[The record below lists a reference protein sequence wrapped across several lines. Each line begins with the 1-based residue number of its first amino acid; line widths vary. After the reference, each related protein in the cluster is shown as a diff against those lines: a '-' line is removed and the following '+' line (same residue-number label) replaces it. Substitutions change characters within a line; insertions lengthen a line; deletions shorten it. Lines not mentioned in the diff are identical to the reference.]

1 MFVVQGVPAIRTIS
15 TDHATHAIHI
25 IDTRVAR
32 TTRTIRTTRA
42 THATH
47 ATHTVYTVHTVHAV
61 HAVHVVHTFQ
71 VVRVIQTILVT
82 HVGVTHV
89 GKVIQDDGVTHT
101 CIRRTTVRHVYPTSI
116 VETVV
121 RQVSVRGAIG
131 FWWTG
136 PMARRANPLVE
147 LVDHLDARL
156 IRRTGRSHIS
166 HHLA

>member
-82 HVGVTHV
+82 HVV
-89 GKVIQDDGVTHT
+89 KVSQDDGVTHT
-101 CIRRTTVRHVYPTSI
+101 CIRGTTVRHVYPTSI

-156 IRRTGRSHIS
+156 IRRTDRSHIS

>member
-25 IDTRVAR
+25 INTRVAR
-32 TTRTIRTTRA
+32 TTHAARTTRA

-47 ATHTVYTVHTVHAV
+47 TVYSA
-61 HAVHVVHTFQ
+61 HVVHTFQ

-131 FWWTG
+131 FCWTG

>member
-1 MFVVQGVPAIRTIS
+1 MRGVPAIRAIS
-15 TDHATHAIHI
+15 TDHATHAVHI
-25 IDTRVAR
+25 INTRVAR
-32 TTRTIRTTRA
+32 TTRTTRTTRA

-47 ATHTVYTVHTVHAV
+47 IV

-82 HVGVTHV
+82 HVV
-89 GKVIQDDGVTHT
+89 KVSQDDGVTHT
-101 CIRRTTVRHVYPTSI
+101 CIRGTTVRHVYPTSI

-131 FWWTG
+131 FCWTG

-156 IRRTGRSHIS
+156 IRRTDRSHIS

>member
-1 MFVVQGVPAIRTIS
+1 MRGVPAIRAIS
-15 TDHATHAIHI
+15 TDHATHAVHI
-25 IDTRVAR
+25 INTRVAR
-32 TTRTIRTTRA
+32 TTRTTRTTRA

-47 ATHTVYTVHTVHAV
+47 IV

-82 HVGVTHV
+82 HVV
-89 GKVIQDDGVTHT
+89 KVSQDDGVTHT
-101 CIRRTTVRHVYPTSI
+101 CIRGTTVRHVYPTSI

-131 FWWTG
+131 FCWTG

>member
-1 MFVVQGVPAIRTIS
+1 MFVVQVVPAIRTIS

-25 IDTRVAR
+25 INTRVAR
-32 TTRTIRTTRA
+32 TTRIIRTTR
-42 THATH
+42 ATH

-61 HAVHVVHTFQ
+61 HAVHVAHTFQ

-82 HVGVTHV
+82 HVG
-89 GKVIQDDGVTHT
+89 KVIQDYGVTHT

-131 FWWTG
+131 FCWTG

-156 IRRTGRSHIS
+156 TRRTGRSHIS

>member
-1 MFVVQGVPAIRTIS
+1 MFAVRGVPATRAIS
-15 TDHATHAIHI
+15 TDHATHAVHI
-25 IDTRVAR
+25 INTRVAR
-32 TTRTIRTTRA
+32 ITRTTRTTRA

-47 ATHTVYTVHTVHAV
+47 TVHTVHAV
-61 HAVHVVHTFQ
+61 HVVPTFQ

-82 HVGVTHV
+82 HVG
-89 GKVIQDDGVTHT
+89 KVSQDDGVTHT
-101 CIRRTTVRHVYPTSI
+101 CIRGTTVRHVYPTSI

-156 IRRTGRSHIS
+156 IRRTDRSHIS

>member
-1 MFVVQGVPAIRTIS
+1 MFVVQVVPAIRTIS

-25 IDTRVAR
+25 INTRVAR
-32 TTRTIRTTRA
+32 TTRIIRTTR
-42 THATH
+42 ATH

-61 HAVHVVHTFQ
+61 HAVHVAHTFQ

-82 HVGVTHV
+82 HVGVIHV

-101 CIRRTTVRHVYPTSI
+101 CIRRTTVRLVYPTSI

-131 FWWTG
+131 FCWTG
-136 PMARRANPLVE
+136 PMACRANPFVE

-156 IRRTGRSHIS
+156 IRRTDRSHIS

>member
-1 MFVVQGVPAIRTIS
+1 MFVVHGVPATRTIS

-25 IDTRVAR
+25 NTRVAR
-32 TTRTIRTTRA
+32 TTRTTRTTR
-42 THATH
+42 TIRATH
-47 ATHTVYTVHTVHAV
+47 ATHTVHTVHV
-61 HAVHVVHTFQ
+61 VHVVHTFQ

-82 HVGVTHV
+82 HFGE
-89 GKVIQDDGVTHT
+89 VIQDDGVTHT

-131 FWWTG
+131 FCWTFCWTG
-136 PMARRANPLVE
+136 PMGRRANPLVE
-147 LVDHLDARL
+147 LVDHIDARL
-156 IRRTGRSHIS
+156 IRRTDRSHIS

>member
-1 MFVVQGVPAIRTIS
+1 MRGVPAIRAIS
-15 TDHATHAIHI
+15 TDHATHAVHI
-25 IDTRVAR
+25 INTRVAR
-32 TTRTIRTTRA
+32 TTRTTRTTRA

-47 ATHTVYTVHTVHAV
+47 TV

-82 HVGVTHV
+82 HVV
-89 GKVIQDDGVTHT
+89 KVSQDDGVTHT
-101 CIRRTTVRHVYPTSI
+101 CIRGTTVRHVYPTSI

-131 FWWTG
+131 FCWTG

>member
-1 MFVVQGVPAIRTIS
+1 MSSVFVVHGVPATRTIS

-25 IDTRVAR
+25 INTRVAR
-32 TTRTIRTTRA
+32 TTHAARTTRA

-47 ATHTVYTVHTVHAV
+47 TVYSA
-61 HAVHVVHTFQ
+61 HVVHTFQ
-71 VVRVIQTILVT
+71 VVRVIQTIL
-82 HVGVTHV
+82 VTHV

-131 FWWTG
+131 FCWTG

-156 IRRTGRSHIS
+156 IRRTDRSHIS